1 MAADV
6 EQLNYRERSVDE
18 TLQEHERRITRLEK
32 VTLVGVGYVL
42 SDADLFVEPLVAFL
56 L

>member
-32 VTLVGVGYVL
+32 VTLVGIGYVL
-42 SDADLFVEPLVAFL
+42 SDANLLIEPLLAL
-56 L
+56 LL

>member
-6 EQLNYRERSVDE
+6 EQLNYRKRSVDE

-32 VTLVGVGYVL
+32 VMLVAIGYVI
-42 SDADLFVEPLVAFL
+42 SDAGLFIEPLLML
-56 L
+56 LL